1 MISDITKEVVFQND
15 IIEQMVANGWQLGSP
30 KAYNRETA
38 LYEEDA
44 IAYVKTTQAQ
54 PLQSTATFIS
64 FNENIPSTVNPS
76 SIFYVSHLRRKLYI
90 VNTQLTVIG
99 KQSAF
104 ICSNLKIK

>member
-1 MISDITKEVVFQND
+1 MISDTTKEVVFQKD

-64 FNENIPSTVNPS
+64 FNENMPSTVIPS
-76 SIFYVSHLRRKLYI
+76 PISDISQLRRKLYI
-90 VNTQLTVIG
+90 MNTQLTVTG
-99 KQSAF
+99 KQPTF
-104 ICSNLKIK
+104 VCSNLKIK

>member
-1 MISDITKEVVFQND
+1 MISDTTKEVVFQND

-64 FNENIPSTVNPS
+64 FNENMPSTVIPS
-76 SIFYVSHLRRKLYI
+76 SISYISQLRRKLYI
-90 VNTQLTVIG
+90 MNTQLTVTG
-99 KQSAF
+99 KQPTF
-104 ICSNLKIK
+104 VCSNLKIK